1 MAASSQSTSSQWI
14 QPHPNNVDKL
24 LKLPSGKTVKVIQIN
39 DFLVVGYQS
48 GLLLQAMFLSI
59 LEKWG
64 KPTRDG
70 LIDFLS
76 WFAVKGF
83 MQMPMLSK
91 GILYGSW

>member
-1 MAASSQSTSSQWI
+1 MAAYLVNEFSMDST
-14 QPHPNNVDKL
+14 HPNNVDKL

-64 KPTRDG
+64 SPRETV
-70 LIDFLS
+70 L
-76 WFAVKGF
+76 
-83 MQMPMLSK
+83 
-91 GILYGSW
+91 